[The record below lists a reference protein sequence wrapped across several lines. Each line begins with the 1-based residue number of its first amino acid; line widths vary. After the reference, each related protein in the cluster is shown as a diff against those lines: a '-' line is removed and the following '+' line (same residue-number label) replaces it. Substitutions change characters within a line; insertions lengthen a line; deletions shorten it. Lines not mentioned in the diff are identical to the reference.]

1 MRVPRSVHSSGVDFN
16 MTPMIDVVFLL
27 IIFFL
32 VSSHLAKQEIQV
44 DLDLPTAQSG
54 EELPPQRNLV
64 TVNVQPDGEWL
75 WGSRSVNSAELTG
88 LLEKRKAAVGE
99 DLVVRI
105 RGDRT
110 VTYRTFEPLLR
121 TCAKAGIREVR
132 FAVLP
137 AAENLR

>member
-1 MRVPRSVHSSGVDFN
+1 MRRRRSAPIALNIAS
-16 MTPMIDVVFLL
+16 MIDVVFLL